1 MIHKGELVSGMPA
14 LRQVAISAEEPA
26 ALAGFYKD
34 VFELE
39 QIGEEEK
46 AESLVK
52 IEKHEVS
59 YE

>member
-1 MIHKGELVSGMPA
+1 VVCPHCVNWRSPLKTRLRWPA
-14 LRQVAISAEEPA
+14 FI
-26 ALAGFYKD
+26 YKD

-39 QIGEEEK
+39 QIAEKEK

>member
-1 MIHKGELVSGMPA
+1 
-14 LRQVAISAEEPA
+14 LRQLAISAEDPA

-39 QIGEEEK
+39 QIGEDK